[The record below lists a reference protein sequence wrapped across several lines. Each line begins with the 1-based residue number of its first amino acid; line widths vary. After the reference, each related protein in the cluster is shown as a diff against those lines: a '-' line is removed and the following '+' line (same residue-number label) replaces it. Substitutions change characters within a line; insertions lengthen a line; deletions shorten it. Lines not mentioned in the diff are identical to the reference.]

1 MKPVIMKQH
10 VQGNR
15 LHYNKDEEIK
25 ITPDKKKNISHLVV
39 FLQFYSLNTAGKN
52 VFTEGGVESA
62 IVLLSHYERITLV
75 IFKRNARSPYHT
87 F

>member
-10 VQGNR
+10 IQGNR

-25 ITPDKKKNISHLVV
+25 IAPDKKKNISHLIV

-52 VFTEGGVESA
+52 ALAGDVESA
-62 IVLLSHYERITLV
+62 IVLLSHYKGIALI
-75 IFKRNARSPYHT
+75 IFKRNARSSYHA